1 MRTPVRGYFS
11 DYGWFNVHI
20 KSITSEKYK
29 ILWSDGETMVCD
41 YTKTK
46 GLVEHHK
53 KSVRKFEKVEKN
65 VKFEKGFEEIER
77 PKKWV
82 KVETPN

>member
-1 MRTPVRGYFS
+1 
-11 DYGWFNVHI
+11 
-20 KSITSEKYK
+20 
-29 ILWSDGETMVCD
+29 MVCD